1 MMKILWFTSVYP
13 SDEKPGL
20 GVFHE
25 TQVQALI
32 RLGVEVTVISPVP
45 RLPVLVRYMKKQ
57 YRPTNGVPFKSHR
70 KGVTVYRPPYLALP
84 GQLRWAQP
92 DKRIAASILRTMSE
106 YEIEP
111 DLIHAHFAMPSG
123 GAARIVAEQK
133 KLPWILTL
141 HGSDVNIYPHFSA
154 GAKKAFEQTVQA
166 ANLVLAVGESLRN
179 KAKELAG
186 RDSMVLPIGVDL
198 SRFQPTN
205 ETKREIR
212 RRLQL
217 PEEKKIVVF
226 IGRLTQAKGVFEL
239 AHSLHWLSNDVA
251 ILFVG
256 DGPAKDK
263 LRQHSDFNRRLF
275 LTGQVE
281 NERVSDYLLASD
293 VFALPS
299 YSEGLPTVVIEA
311 LALKVPV
318 ICTKVGGVPELFGE
332 HHQFFIESKSVSSLV
347 NRINAILNRNLVTTQ
362 VQYELYEN
370 IQKNYHVDHNAV
382 LLKDVYKRT
391 LESIYLT
398 I

>member
-1 MMKILWFTSVYP
+1 MKILWITSAYP
-13 SDEKPGL
+13 SVEKPGL

-32 RLGVEVTVISPVP
+32 RLGVEVTVICPVP
-45 RLPVLVRYMKKQ
+45 RNPFLIRYVKKQ
-57 YRPTNGVPFKSHR
+57 YRAYKEIPFVYLR

-92 DKRIAASILRTMSE
+92 DKRMAACILKTMSD

-111 DLIHAHFAMPSG
+111 DLMHAHFAMPSG

-141 HGSDVNIYPHFSA
+141 HGSDVNIYPNYSA
-154 GAKKAFEQTVQA
+154 SAKKAFEQTVQA
-166 ANLVLAVGESLRN
+166 ANQVLAVGESLKIRT
-179 KAKELAG
+179 KELAG

-198 SRFQPTN
+198 SQFKPPE

-226 IGRLTQAKGVFEL
+226 VGRLTQAKGVFEL

-263 LRQHSDFNRRLF
+263 LQQHSDFNRRLF

-281 NERVSDYLLASD
+281 NESVKDYLFASD

-299 YSEGLPTVVIEA
+299 YTEGMPTVVIEA

-318 ICTKVGGVPELFGE
+318 ICTAVGSVPELFGE
-332 HHQFFIESKSVSSLV
+332 HRQLLIESKSVSSLV
-347 NRINAILNRNLVTTQ
+347 NRINGILNRNLYPTQ
-362 VQYELYEN
+362 VQHELYEH
-370 IQKNYHVDHNAV
+370 IQKNYHADHNGA
-382 LLKDVYKRT
+382 LLNDVYTRT
-391 LESIYLT
+391 IESIYLT
-398 I
+398 E

>member
-1 MMKILWFTSVYP
+1 MKILWITSVYP
-13 SDEKPGL
+13 SDKKPGL

-32 RLGVEVTVISPVP
+32 RLGVEVTVICPLP
-45 RLPVLVRYMKKQ
+45 RHPTLIKYVKKQ
-57 YRPTNGVPFKSHR
+57 YRVNNEIPVKYLR
-70 KGVTVYRPPYLALP
+70 KGVTVYRPSYLALP

-92 DKRIAASILRTMSE
+92 DKRIAASILKTMSD
-106 YEIEP
+106 YEIES

-141 HGSDVNIYPHFSA
+141 HGSDVNIYPNFSA
-154 GAKKAFEQTVQA
+154 GAKKAFEHTVQA
-166 ANLVLAVGESLRN
+166 ANLVLAVGESLRIR
-179 KAKELAG
+179 AKELAG

-198 SRFQPTN
+198 SRFQPAD
-205 ETKREIR
+205 ETKMEIR

-226 IGRLTQAKGVFEL
+226 IGRLTQEKGVFEL
-239 AHSLHWLSNDVA
+239 AYSLQWLHNDVA
-251 ILFVG
+251 IVFVG

-281 NERVSDYLLASD
+281 NERVSDYLFASD

-299 YSEGLPTVVIEA
+299 YTEGMPTVVIEA

-318 ICTKVGGVPELFGE
+318 ICTEVGSVPELFGE
-332 HHQFFIESKSVSSLV
+332 HCSLLIESKSVSSLV
-347 NRINAILNRNLVTTQ
+347 NRINDILNRNLFTPQ
-362 VQYELYEN
+362 VQHELYEN
-370 IQKNYHVDHNAV
+370 IKKNYHVDHNAV
-382 LLKDVYKRT
+382 LLKAVYKRT
-391 LESIYLT
+391 IESIYST

>member
-1 MMKILWFTSVYP
+1 MKILWITSVYP

-32 RLGVEVTVISPVP
+32 RLGLEVTVICPVP
-45 RLPVLVRYMKKQ
+45 RHPALIRYVKKQ
-57 YRPTNGVPFKSHR
+57 YRANKKMPFKYLR
-70 KGVTVYRPPYLALP
+70 RGVTVYRPPYLALP

-92 DKRIAASILRTMSE
+92 DKRVAASVLKTMYE
-106 YEIEP
+106 YEIKP

-141 HGSDVNIYPHFSA
+141 HGSDVNIYPFYSA
-154 GAKKAFEQTVQA
+154 SAKKAFEQSVQA
-166 ANLVLAVGESLRN
+166 ANLVLAVGESLKIRT
-179 KAKELAG
+179 KELAG
-186 RDSMVLPIGVDL
+186 RDSIVLPIGVDL
-198 SRFQPTN
+198 SRFQPAE
-205 ETKREIR
+205 ETKKQIR

-239 AHSLHWLSNDVA
+239 AHSLQWLSNDVA
-251 ILFVG
+251 IVFVG
-256 DGPAKDK
+256 DGPARDK
-263 LRQHSDFNRRLF
+263 LRQHPDFNRRLF

-281 NERVSDYLLASD
+281 NERIKDYLFASD

-299 YSEGLPTVVIEA
+299 YTEGMPTVVIEA
-311 LALKVPV
+311 LALKVSV
-318 ICTKVGGVPELFGE
+318 ICTAVGSVPELFGE
-332 HHQFFIESKSVSSLV
+332 HRQLLIESKSVSSLV
-347 NRINAILNRNLVTTQ
+347 NRINDILNRKLFTPQ
-362 VQYELYEN
+362 VQHELYEH

-382 LLKDVYKRT
+382 LLKAAYIRT
-391 LESIYLT
+391 IESIYST